1 MVKDYPLALLPDL
14 PNLEQLDRHRLDGYY
29 RYLAFYNGEHWP
41 QWQISR
47 TGHRLLVMNY
57 IRTMIDKL
65 TSYLMSGM
73 TFALSGDSPEQVAAA
88 EQALHEVYHRNNL
101 AALDMETEADCA
113 ILGDGCYKVTWD
125 GTQRRVRVT
134 APDMRSIYAWWVPD
148 DPSTVYRVIAR
159 YQLPPQAVAMLYP
172 DFPSGASS
180 LPYAA
185 ASSPSLM
192 SSPSPPAVSFSHS
205 PMSFPWKRESMGG
218 GQGMVTIVEDW
229 TADYFALY
237 IGGVLY
243 RSLANPYGFLPFV
256 IFPNLREPKQFWG
269 VSDMKSLVPVQE
281 ELNRAATQ
289 LSRVLEISGN
299 PIAVFQN
306 VADARDIPIE
316 PGTTIDLGEEGKVYL
331 LDLLKGGGVRLH
343 IEYIDLLF
351 RIMHDM
357 AEVPRSAFGSL
368 DRTLSGVAL
377 ELDLQ
382 PLLQKVQRKRLLRTP
397 LYEQRNRMILDVLAA
412 YAPEKVGHVSGL
424 CHEIIWAPP
433 LPKDQSRLIQDE
445 IALVSAALHSRQ
457 TAMTNLGVLAPGAEI
472 ERMAVEGGQ

>member
-1 MVKDYPLALLPDL
+1 
-14 PNLEQLDRHRLDGYY
+14 
-29 RYLAFYNGEHWP
+29 
-41 QWQISR
+41 
-47 TGHRLLVMNY
+47 MNY
-57 IRTMIDKL
+57 IRTIIDKL
-65 TSYLMSGM
+65 TSYLLSGM
-73 TFALSGDSPEQVAAA
+73 TFALSGPDPARAAAA
-88 EQALHEVYHRNNL
+88 EQALHQVHHRNNL

-125 GTQRRVRVT
+125 PREEAVRVT
-134 APDMRSIYAWWVPD
+134 APDMRSIYAWWVAD
-148 DPSTVYRVIAR
+148 DPSAVYRVVAR
-159 YQLPPQAVAMLYP
+159 YQLPAQSAGMLYP
-172 DFPSGASS
+172 DHPNPGSRIKCG
-180 LPYAA
+180 
-185 ASSPSLM
+185 M
-192 SSPSPPAVSFSHS
+192 T
-205 PMSFPWKRESMGG
+205 ED
-218 GQGMVTIVEDW
+218 QGTVTIVEDW

-237 IGGVLY
+237 VGGALHRCQV
-243 RSLANPYGFLPFV
+243 NPYGFIPFV

-269 VSDMKSLVPVQE
+269 VSDMKSLIPVQE
-281 ELNRAATQ
+281 EVNRATTQ

-316 PGTTIDLGEEGKVYL
+316 PGTTIDLGQEGQVYL

-397 LYEQRNRMILDVLAA
+397 VYERRNRMILSILSQ
-412 YAPEKVGHVSGL
+412 YAPETVGDVSALG
-424 CHEIIWAPP
+424 HEIIWAPA
-433 LPKDQSRLIQDE
+433 LPRDQSRLVQEE
-445 IALVSAALHSRQ
+445 IALVDAALHSRQ
-457 TAMTNLGVLAPGAEI
+457 TAMTNLGLLDPKGEMDQIA
-472 ERMAVEGGQ
+472 REGVTENG

>member
-1 MVKDYPLALLPDL
+1 MVKDRPLALLLDLPDL
-14 PNLEQLDRHRLDGYY
+14 EQVDRQRLEGYQ
-29 RYLAFYNGEHWP
+29 RYLGFYNGEQWP
-41 QWQISR
+41 QWQLSR
-47 TGHRLLVMNY
+47 AGHRLLVMNY
-57 IRTMIDKL
+57 IRTIIDKL

-73 TFALSGDSPEQVAAA
+73 TFALSGDSPEQVSAA
-88 EQALHEVYHRNNL
+88 ERALHRVYHQNSL
-101 AALDMETEADCA
+101 SALDMETEADCA

-125 GTQRRVRVT
+125 EGEGRVRVT
-134 APDMRSIYAWWVPD
+134 APDMRTIYAWWVPD

-159 YQLPPQAVAMLYP
+159 YRLPPQAVAMLYP
-172 DFPSGASS
+172 DFTASRSSS
-180 LPYAA
+180 LP
-185 ASSPSLM
+185 L
-192 SSPSPPAVSFSHS
+192 VSF
-205 PMSFPWKRESMGG
+205 PRTRESTVG

-237 IGGVLY
+237 IGGVLF
-243 RSLANPYGFLPFV
+243 RSMANPYGFVPFI

-281 ELNRAATQ
+281 ELNRATTQ

-397 LYEQRNRMILDVLAA
+397 LYEQRNRMILDILAR
-412 YAPEKVGHVSGL
+412 YAPEEVGQVSGL
-424 CHEIIWAPP
+424 RHEIIWAPP
-433 LPKDQSRLIQDE
+433 LPRDQSRLIQDE

-457 TAMTNLGVLAPGAEI
+457 TAMTNLGVLDPGAEV
-472 ERMAVEGGQ
+472 EQMAVEGGQSMSKGGPPGDDRMAGTNNR

>member
-1 MVKDYPLALLPDL
+1 MPMTLPQHEYPASSLLDL
-14 PNLEQLDRHRLDGYY
+14 PRLEQADRQRLDGYQ
-29 RYLAFYNGEHWP
+29 RYLAFYNGEHWQ
-41 QWQISR
+41 QWQVSR
-47 TGHRLLVMNY
+47 SGHRLLVMNY
-57 IRTMIDKL
+57 IRTIIDKL

-73 TFALSGDSPEQVAAA
+73 SFALSGGDPARVAAG
-88 EQALHEVYHRNNL
+88 EQALHQVYHRNNL

-125 GTQRRVRVT
+125 AREETVRVT
-134 APDMRSIYAWWVPD
+134 APDMRSVYAWWVPD

-159 YQLPPQAVAMLYP
+159 YQLPPQSAALLYP
-172 DFPSGASS
+172 
-180 LPYAA
+180 AA
-185 ASSPSLM
+185 GPTPGSRIKCGTTQDQAP
-192 SSPSPPAVSFSHS
+192 
-205 PMSFPWKRESMGG
+205 
-218 GQGMVTIVEDW
+218 VTIVEDW
-229 TADYFALY
+229 TDDYFALY
-237 IGGVLY
+237 VAGTLL
-243 RSLANPYGFLPFV
+243 RSRANPYGFVPFV

-269 VSDMKSLVPVQE
+269 VSDMKSLIPAQE
-281 ELNRAATQ
+281 EINRATTQ

-316 PGTTIDLGEEGKVYL
+316 PGTTIDLGQEGQVYL

-397 LYEQRNRMILDVLAA
+397 VYERRNRMILSVLSRFAPPAVGDVSAL
-412 YAPEKVGHVSGL
+412 GHEV
-424 CHEIIWAPP
+424 IWAPA
-433 LPKDQSRLIQDE
+433 LPRDQSRLIQDE
-445 IALVSAALHSRQ
+445 IALVDAALHSRQ
-457 TAMTNLGVLAPGAEI
+457 TAMTNLGLLDPKGEMEQIA
-472 ERMAVEGGQ
+472 REGGR